1 MALKEANKNYFTAE
15 EIFHG
20 RVKTLVAGKSDQ
32 VPEYNDIKNSGH
44 EGGDFVFQTA
54 KASVSGTGGY
64 TAPLTP
70 VEIKEP
76 SGKDFKI
83 DDLEKEAKEIEKNKT
98 AWSSK
103 LQEMK
108 QAYTKVKTFEQGTS
122 PADRKSSAWQRF
134 LETFNQDNPY
144 SQEDDTMRQ
153 EAEERIGYWNS
164 QQQIAMAPAKKL
176 LDKITGKTFKDSTT
190 GIEMVSVKGGCYQM
204 GDTFGDGESD
214 EKPVHEVCVDDFYI
228 GKYEVTQGQWK
239 AIMGNNPSSFSSC
252 GDNCPVEQVSWN
264 DAQDFIN
271 RLNQK
276 TGKNYKLPTE
286 AEWEYAAKSG
296 GKSEKYSGG
305 NDIDSV
311 AWYDKNS
318 GSKTHPVGTKQP
330 NGLGLYDMSGNV
342 WEWVND
348 WYDKDYYKNSPK
360 DNPKGPGSGTN
371 RVLRGGSWYDD
382 ARHSRAANRSGLD
395 LGGRGSDL
403 GFRLVRTQ

>member
-54 KASVSGTGGY
+54 KASVSGTEGY

-83 DDLEKEAKEIEKNKT
+83 DDLEKEAKEIEKNKA
-98 AWSSK
+98 AWQTK
-103 LQEMK
+103 LSEMK
-108 QAYTKVKTFEQGTS
+108 QAYGKVKTFEQGTS

-153 EAEERIGYWNS
+153 EAEERISYWNS

-176 LDKITGKTFKDSTT
+176 LDKITGKTFTDPSTNM
-190 GIEMVSVKGGCYQM
+190 EFVYVKGGCYQM
-204 GDTFGDGESD
+204 GESYNA
-214 EKPVHEVCVDDFYI
+214 HEVCVDDYYI
-228 GKYEVTQGQWK
+228 GKYEVTQAQWK
-239 AIMGNNPSSFSSC
+239 AIKGNNPSSFKDC
-252 GDNCPVEQVSWN
+252 GDNCPVETVNWN
-264 DAQDFIN
+264 DAQDFIQK
-271 RLNQK
+271 LNQK
-276 TGKNYKLPTE
+276 TGKNYRLPTE
-286 AEWEYAAKSG
+286 AEWEYAARSS

-318 GSKTHPVGTKQP
+318 GGKTHPVGQKKP

-348 WYDKDYYKNSPK
+348 WYDGDYYKNSSK
-360 DNPKGPGSGTN
+360 NNPTGPSSGKEK
-371 RVLRGGSWYDD
+371 VVRGGSWFNA
-382 ARHSRAANRSGLD
+382 ARYAEAALW
-395 LGGRGSDL
+395 GGSVPTLRDSDK
-403 GFRLVRTQ
+403 GFRLVVPVR